1 MKVKV
6 KSLSHVR
13 LFATP
18 CPPGSSVHG
27 ILQARIL
34 EWVAISFSRGSFQP
48 KNQTQV
54 SHIACRHFK
63 LWATKEAR
71 INELSLKYAFKVGI
85 QIQSVEPSS
94 QHTII
99 MGLCHKTLNFFCL
112 LVGFIHFILFFIPY
126 ISLLHLLHRKLFYNI
141 EYGNKFSVYV
151 ILKQTFIFSAYI
163 LKNIMEMCNQLQNN
177 YLFLPPHFTLSFK
190 DSCISPYP
198 YIIFYF
204 NCCLL
209 IHGV

>member
-1 MKVKV
+1 M
-6 KSLSHVR
+6 
-13 LFATP
+13 
-18 CPPGSSVHG
+18 
-27 ILQARIL
+27 
-34 EWVAISFSRGSFQP
+34 
-48 KNQTQV
+48 
-54 SHIACRHFK
+54 
-63 LWATKEAR
+63 KEAR

-163 LKNIMEMCNQLQNN
+163 LKNIIEMCNQLQNN

-209 IHGV
+209 IHGVQSAELTINTCLMIYRLIIFFAAKDGEALCSQQKQGREMTVAQITNSLLPNSDLN